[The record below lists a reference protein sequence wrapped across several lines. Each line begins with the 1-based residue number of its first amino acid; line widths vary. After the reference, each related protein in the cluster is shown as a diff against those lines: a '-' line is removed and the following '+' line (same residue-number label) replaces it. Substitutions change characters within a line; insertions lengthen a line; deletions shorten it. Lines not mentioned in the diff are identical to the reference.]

1 MLRRAVRVPLHW
13 QAPASARPV
22 RQRGQSQRTTKSE
35 LEELLYLS
43 LTAAGLH
50 HGCVR
55 EHLYV
60 PGRRYRA
67 DMAWPEH
74 RLLVEVQGGIWSP
87 KSGHSG
93 GSGITKDIERGN
105 AATLAGWRVLRFG
118 PQHIRSGEAVRISS
132 SSASCACCAPR
143 SGTGEAR

>member
-1 MLRRAVRVPLHW
+1 MTTDMRPRRPARVSSWSCAH
-13 QAPASARPV
+13 APH
-22 RQRGQSQRTTKSE
+22 RQRGQSQRTTKSA
-35 LEELLYLS
+35 LEELLYMS

-67 DMAWPEH
+67 DLAWPER

-93 GSGITKDIERGN
+93 GAGITKDIERGN
-105 AATLAGWRVLRFG
+105 AATLAGWRVLRFA
-118 PQHIRSGEAVRISS
+118 PAHIRNGEAVRVVRQALE
-132 SSASCACCAPR
+132 ASHDAQ
-143 SGTGEAR
+143 